1 MMNELTAIL
10 ISILFL
16 VLNML
21 MMAGGTAL
29 KNSNRAHLKRME
41 KDEVPGAK
49 LAGRLVEEA
58 TRLILTMRSGQSLLR
73 LATVGLG
80 MVAYLILVS
89 PEGVNAL
96 GFILALI
103 GIWIGVGL
111 ILFLVENLV
120 LRDPDRWAVR
130 LALPM
135 SILIGLFRPIVWPL
149 GRLAQRLSDSPRG
162 RAFPVVTEEQIK
174 TLVDAGEEGGA
185 IEQDEREM
193 IYSIF
198 QLGDTLARE
207 VMVPRIDIL
216 AFEDDTPL
224 TEATDLLLRTGYSR
238 APVFSDSIDRVIGIV
253 YGKDLLAAWQRG
265 EHDGKVSDLAR
276 EAYFVPEAKKV
287 DDLLTEMQARRIQM
301 AIVVDEYGGTAGLV
315 TFEDIVE
322 EIVGEVHDEYDT
334 MEELP
339 FRKVSEAE
347 FIFRGRID
355 LDDFNAITG
364 VGLPKETSET
374 LGGFIYSH
382 LGRIPTPGE
391 VVEVGGMRMTVE
403 QVVGKRI
410 RKVRTKWLTAPDETS
425 EEDADE
431 TVRSTPK

>member
-1 MMNELTAIL
+1 MNELTAII
-10 ISILFL
+10 ISIFL
-16 VLNML
+16 LALNML

-29 KNSNRAHLKRME
+29 KNSNRAQLKRME
-41 KDEVPGAK
+41 KDEVPGAR

-73 LATVGLG
+73 LATVVLG
-80 MVAYLILVS
+80 MVAYLALVVPS
-89 PEGVNAL
+89 GMNAL

-103 GIWIGVGL
+103 GIWVGVGL
-111 ILFLVENLV
+111 ILFLVENIV

-130 LALPM
+130 FAFPM
-135 SILIGLFRPIVWPL
+135 SLLIGLFQPIVWPL
-149 GRLAQRLSDSPRG
+149 GRLAQRLSDSPKG

-216 AFEDDTPL
+216 AFEDDTTL
-224 TEATDLLLRTGYSR
+224 TEATDTLLRTGYSR
-238 APVFSDSIDRVIGIV
+238 APVFKGSIDSVIGIV

-265 EHDGKVSDLAR
+265 EQGGTVAELVR

-334 MEELP
+334 VEELP
-339 FRKVSEAE
+339 FRQVGDAE

-364 VGLPKETSET
+364 VGLPKDTSET
-374 LGGFIYSH
+374 LGGFIYSQ

-391 VVEVGGMRMTVE
+391 TVEVGGMRMIVE
-403 QVVGKRI
+403 QVIGKRI
-410 RKVRTKWLTAPDETS
+410 RKVRAKWLTPLDERS
-425 EEDADE
+425 EKGSDE
-431 TVRSTPK
+431 TV